1 MTENS
6 LGALREGAETTV
18 AVIKYISTYAGTYYR
33 MGKVTEV
40 DASGIAIGQPVS
52 YGDTYDIIN
61 CSTVAFN
68 SKAPRIVVC
77 PGVGNEKEGLVV

>member
-1 MTENS
+1 
-6 LGALREGAETTV
+6 
-18 AVIKYISTYAGTYYR
+18 

-77 PGVGNEKEGLVV
+77 PGVGNEKRGW